1 MFKKREKAPL
11 KTGALSALL
20 AIYLLG
26 DLMLQAFNL
35 SYSNIGTDLG
45 AGKMS
50 EFLSVIPGIVLAV
63 LSLLYDALCDFVS
76 ARAIAFWGAA
86 FMIAG
91 SLLGIFVHSFW
102 GVLAARI
109 LQQSG
114 SQASGSVFLVSCVK
128 RLPPAR
134 KTFYIGLFGA
144 IYSVAS
150 MLGVLAG
157 GLVNLIPWNLL
168 FILPLLCIPFLPFLS
183 SLPSAASSQKRKV
196 DYFGM
201 ILFSLLAGS
210 ISVFFDFLSLTSSL
224 VLIGILL
231 CFIIY
236 ALLNKNCFLPRHF
249 FKNRAFASAISVII
263 IFNLFSYAQ
272 IPIYQ
277 LIGKDVYHIPLE
289 EVSWALVAV
298 YALTALVGSF
308 SGKLVSWLGH
318 YKTILFSALAMVVG
332 LALSALFVGSGF
344 WLLTIFAC
352 IYNFGEIAAY
362 SPLYSAAT
370 STLLPKERGRGMG
383 LCELSLNTTSAVGIS
398 IYGAIT
404 SFPPLSRCRLTF
416 SSSGFLA
423 SNVLWI
429 MAIASVLATFLIV
442 LFAKFLKEGDIASIE
457 H

>member
-1 MFKKREKAPL
+1 MFKEGENPVQ
-11 KTGALSALL
+11 TGALSALL
-20 AIYLLG
+20 VIYLLG
-26 DLMLQAFNL
+26 NLMLQAFNL
-35 SYSNIGTDLG
+35 SYSNIGKDLG

-86 FMIAG
+86 FLIVG
-91 SLLGIFVHSFW
+91 SLLGIFFHSFA

-128 RLPPAR
+128 RLPPGR

-144 IYSVAS
+144 IYSVGS
-150 MLGVLAG
+150 MLGILAG
-157 GLVNLIPWNLL
+157 GLVDTIPWNLL
-168 FILPLLCIPFLPFLS
+168 FILPLFSIPFLPLLR
-183 SLPSAASSQKRKV
+183 SLPSSTGRKKKV

-201 ILFSLLAGS
+201 ILFSLLAGAV
-210 ISVFFDFLSLTSSL
+210 SVFLDFLSLASCL
-224 VLIGILL
+224 VLAGLLL
-231 CFIIY
+231 CFIVY
-236 ALLNKNCFLPRHF
+236 ALLNKNCFLPKRF
-249 FKNRAFASAISVII
+249 LKNRAFASAISVIV

-272 IPIYQ
+272 IPVYQ

-298 YALTALVGSF
+298 YALTAVVGAF
-308 SGKLVSWLGH
+308 SGKIVSRLGH
-318 YKTILFSALAMVVG
+318 YRTILFSALAMVVG
-332 LALSALFVGSGF
+332 LGLSALFIGSGF
-344 WLLTIFAC
+344 WLLTVFAC

-370 STLLPKERGRGMG
+370 SALLPDERGRGMG
-383 LCELSLNTTSAVGIS
+383 ICELSLNTTSAIGIS
-398 IYGAIT
+398 IYSALA
-404 SFPPLSRCRLTF
+404 SSSSLSRIRLAL

-423 SNVLWI
+423 SNILWT
-429 MAIASVLATFLIV
+429 MTAASAVAAVLIV
-442 LFAKFLKEGDIASIE
+442 LFAKFLKKGDAASVE
-457 H
+457 W